1 MITNGILLS
10 FGRYVLAL
18 FYFLLQWVML
28 LQKSINYNIM
38 ITATTT
44 KGTKVNV
51 SLCDDV
57 APNKGG
63 YYCEVYLD
71 GIDDDPIDNF
81 VISKSYPLAR

>member
-1 MITNGILLS
+1 
-10 FGRYVLAL
+10 
-18 FYFLLQWVML
+18 
-28 LQKSINYNIM
+28 M
-38 ITATTT
+38 ITATTA

-81 VISKSYPLAR
+81 VISGDDLVYRYCRVEDAVYEYINGITEY

>member
-1 MITNGILLS
+1 
-10 FGRYVLAL
+10 
-18 FYFLLQWVML
+18 ML
-28 LQKSINYNIM
+28 LQKSITYNIM
-38 ITATTT
+38 ITATTA

-81 VISKSYPLAR
+81 VISADDMVYRHCRVEDGVYEYINGVTEY